1 MKEVQR
7 LRLPIEAAFL
17 KKLTR
22 QIKPFWSFA
31 GEEQRCESVE
41 LLNGLPKAI
50 FDDNLIEAIPGS
62 IPGDGN
68 IFLIKRRI
76 KHRGMEKRKGNSG
89 QSYKQLYND

>member
-50 FDDNLIEAIPGS
+50 FDDNFGRGKSGFDP
-62 IPGDGN
+62 
-68 IFLIKRRI
+68 RRR
-76 KHRGMEKRKGNSG
+76 KHFSDKK
-89 QSYKQLYND
+89 KD